1 MTTTAVSSFDVLSI
15 LSNLFNSW
23 VHSELNSAPDTAKHD
38 YANSALNSN
47 LNVCRIASKRA
58 SQES

>member
-47 LNVCRIASKRA
+47 LNV
-58 SQES
+58 